1 MLGDLVPV
9 IVIDHFLGGLAADQL
24 LEYAITR
31 ESGFRPSK
39 VALRDE
45 GIIDQSRRVSKVNS
59 DIDAAMPL
67 IEPAIR
73 KAVDEAIPKLGL
85 VNVES
90 YSLEPELTWCGN
102 GGFFKTHVDTLYRDR
117 PANQRV
123 MTVVYYFYKEPK
135 AFTGGQLRLYGL
147 GSDANSPGPREIEPL
162 LDRAVLFP
170 AWFPH
175 EVLPVDS
182 SSHAFADGRF
192 AISCWVRRIFGG
204 DQYYGNHYG
213 SQRH

>member
-1 MLGDLVPV
+1 MLGDLPPV
-9 IVIDHFLGGLAADQL
+9 IVIDHFLGGVVAERL
-24 LEYAITR
+24 LQYAIIR

-39 VALRDE
+39 VALKHE
-45 GIIDQSRRVSKVNS
+45 SIIDESRRVSKVNS
-59 DIDAAMPL
+59 DTDGAIPL

-90 YSLEPELTWCGN
+90 YFLEPELTWCGD
-102 GGFFKTHVDTLYRDR
+102 GSFFKTHADTLYRDR
-117 PANQRV
+117 LANQRV

-147 GSDANSPGPREIEPL
+147 GGDANSGSRQEIEPQ

-175 EVLPVDS
+175 EVLPVHS
-182 SSHAFADGRF
+182 SSPAFADGRF
-192 AISCWVRRIFGG
+192 AISCWVRKSFGG
-204 DQYYGNHYG
+204 DQHYGNH
-213 SQRH
+213 RH

>member
-1 MLGDLVPV
+1 MLGDLPPV
-9 IVIDHFLGGLAADQL
+9 IVIDHFLGGAAAEQL
-24 LEYAITR
+24 FQYAVTR

-39 VALRDE
+39 VAFRDE
-45 GIIDQSRRVSKVNS
+45 GMIDESRRVSKVNS
-59 DIDAAMPL
+59 DTHAAMPL

-73 KAVDEAIPKLGL
+73 RAVCEAIPKLGL

-102 GGFFKTHVDTLYRDR
+102 GGFFKTHVDTLYRDQ

-135 AFTGGQLRLYGL
+135 AFTGGQLRIYGL
-147 GSDANSPGPREIEPL
+147 GSDANSRGRQDIEPE

-175 EVLPVDS
+175 EVLPVHCS
-182 SSHAFADGRF
+182 SAAFADGRF
-192 AISCWVRRIFGG
+192 AISCWVRKSCGG
-204 DQYYGNHYG
+204 DQYYGN
-213 SQRH
+213 QRD

>member
-1 MLGDLVPV
+1 MLGDLPPV
-9 IVIDHFLGGLAADQL
+9 IVIDHFLGGVAAERL
-24 LEYAITR
+24 LQYAITR

-39 VALRDE
+39 VALKHE
-45 GIIDQSRRVSKVNS
+45 SIIDESRRVSKVNS
-59 DIDAAMPL
+59 DTDAAMPL

-73 KAVDEAIPKLGL
+73 NAVDEAIPKLGL

-90 YSLEPELTWCGN
+90 YSLEPELTWCGD

-117 PANQRV
+117 SANQRV

-147 GSDANSPGPREIEPL
+147 GADANSPSRQEIEPQ

-175 EVLPVDS
+175 EVLRVHCS
-182 SSHAFADGRF
+182 SAAFADGRF
-192 AISCWVRRIFGG
+192 AISCWVRKSFGG
-204 DQYYGNHYG
+204 DQHYGN
-213 SQRH
+213 QRH